1 MKRTHF
7 RNAAAQAGQ
16 AMVEF
21 LVAMITVMSVLM
33 LAIIMLGKF
42 NDVRNR
48 TLMGSRYAAWE
59 RTVWTDSDP
68 AKNLADDPSTT
79 EGWSSKYGSAALA
92 ASKTDSDIKGEVL
105 ERIMVGD
112 GAAISGTDRNQTQLA
127 ATQPAMWNDYG
138 GNPLL
143 ASASDV
149 QVSTSAAADPESSH
163 TTSSLNKWPVPGAT
177 GGSYE
182 AQLSLPT
189 RTLQSSAVSVAI
201 AQDSEVLKRLWP
213 KDHVLPAFSGLTFSD
228 TNVLMTNTWV
238 PDGADSNKAV
248 FSPAVAAANVTLV
261 PPNTYQSLQK
271 YAPEISTLQFGRIQ
285 QDVVPPSRLKP

>member
-68 AKNLADDPSTT
+68 AKNLAGDPSTT

-105 ERIMVGD
+105 ERIMAGD
-112 GAAISGTDRNQTQLA
+112 GAAISGSDRNQTQLA

-163 TTSSLNKWPVPGAT
+163 TTSALNKWPVPGAT
-177 GGSYE
+177 GASYE

>member
-1 MKRTHF
+1 MKRTHSGT
-7 RNAAAQAGQ
+7 AAAQAGQ

-48 TLMGSRYAAWE
+48 TLMGSRYVAWE

-68 AKNLADDPSTT
+68 AKNLAGDPTTT
-79 EGWSSKYGSAALA
+79 EGWSSNYGSAALA

-105 ERIMVGD
+105 ERIMAGD

-138 GNPLL
+138 GKPLL

-149 QVSTSAAADPESSH
+149 QVSTSAAADPESSR
-163 TTSSLNKWPVPGAT
+163 TTSALNKWPVPTTAGTA
-177 GGSYE
+177 YA

-189 RTLQSSAVSVAI
+189 RTLQSGAVSVAI
-201 AQDSEVLKRLWP
+201 AQDSDVLKRLWP
-213 KDHVLPAFSGLTFSD
+213 KDHLLPAFSGLTFSD

-238 PDGADSNKAV
+238 PDGSNSNKAV
-248 FSPAVAAANVTLV
+248 FSQAVPAANVALV
-261 PPNTYQSLQK
+261 PSNGYQSLQK
-271 YAPEISTLQFGRIQ
+271 YAPEITTLQFGRIQ
-285 QDVVPPSRLKP
+285 QDVVPPSRLNQ